1 MLASLSVRDAGPEH
15 GDPHHVEHSDG
26 DQGDQ
31 ARCGGRGRGQ
41 LEVGGQAEGG
51 GGRVWRT
58 GAGRVSPGRHHI
70 HVREQTEVMEIIIIY
85 RQIVLWIW
93 HP

>member
-58 GAGRVSPGRHHI
+58 GRMSPGRHHI